1 MSPAGEP
8 FVVISHDAHDTHHTP
23 LSSVVDLPPDGEPM
37 SDAAQYLLVVY
48 QLAGPSGEPVASGR
62 VADELGRSPS
72 SATEM
77 LQRLADQGL
86 VDYQPYEGTR
96 LTDAGREQAAE
107 LQESYLVLRRFFED
121 VLDLDDPDA
130 EAFELAGSVSPL
142 VTDRLATTVFDIEPS
157 DRRVTAS
164 TVDHGG
170 TDPLDRLNRD

>member
-1 MSPAGEP
+1 MSPASEP
-8 FVVISHDAHDTHHTP
+8 FAAISHNVYDTNHTLP
-23 LSSVVDLPPDGEPM
+23 LPVVDHLPPDGGSM

-72 SATEM
+72 TATEM

-86 VDYQPYEGTR
+86 VDYEPYKGTQ
-96 LTDAGREQAAE
+96 LTDAGRERAVE
-107 LQESYLVLRRFFED
+107 LQDSYLVLRRFFDD

-142 VTDRLATTVFDIEPS
+142 VTDRLATTVLGIDSS
-157 DRRVTAS
+157 DGRYRPGERT
-164 TVDHGG
+164 
-170 TDPLDRLNRD
+170 LE

>member
-1 MSPAGEP
+1 
-8 FVVISHDAHDTHHTP
+8 
-23 LSSVVDLPPDGEPM
+23 M

-72 SATEM
+72 TATEM

-86 VDYQPYEGTR
+86 VDYEPYKGTR
-96 LTDAGREQAAE
+96 LTDAGRERAVE
-107 LQESYLVLRRFFED
+107 LQESYLVLRRFFDD

-142 VTDRLATTVFDIEPS
+142 VTDRLATTVLGMDPAEGEPS
-157 DRRVTAS
+157 EPTA
-164 TVDHGG
+164 
-170 TDPLDRLNRD
+170 NRSDD